1 MVGVAVATAAAG
13 AGGIGCAV
21 VRFCNRVLPS
31 AAAGITFWRMTTV
44 SLKLPEVLL
53 REVEHEAATRGVG
66 KSAIIRDCIERTLRK
81 KKKPGREVSC
91 LELMG
96 DLVGSFRGPR
106 DLSTNRR
113 YLIEALAANAR
124 RRPKNGR

>member
-1 MVGVAVATAAAG
+1 
-13 AGGIGCAV
+13 
-21 VRFCNRVLPS
+21 
-31 AAAGITFWRMTTV
+31 MTTV

-53 REVEHEAATRGVG
+53 RDVEDEAETRGVA
-66 KSAIIRDCIERTLRK
+66 KSAVIRDCIERTLRK
-81 KKKPGREVSC
+81 KKRPKREATC
-91 LELMG
+91 LDLMG

-113 YLIEALAANAR
+113 YLIEAIAANAR

>member
-1 MVGVAVATAAAG
+1 
-13 AGGIGCAV
+13 
-21 VRFCNRVLPS
+21 
-31 AAAGITFWRMTTV
+31 MTTV

-53 REVEHEAATRGVG
+53 REVEQEAATRGVAM
-66 KSAIIRDCIERTLRK
+66 SAIIRDCIERTLQKKNKRK
-81 KKKPGREVSC
+81 REVSC
-91 LELMG
+91 LDLMG

-113 YLIEALAANAR
+113 YLTEAIAANVR